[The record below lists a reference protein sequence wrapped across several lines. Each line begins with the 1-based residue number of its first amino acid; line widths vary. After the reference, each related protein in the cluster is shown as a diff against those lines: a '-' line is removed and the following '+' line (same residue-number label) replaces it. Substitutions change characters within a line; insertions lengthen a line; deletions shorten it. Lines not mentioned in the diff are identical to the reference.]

1 MCESILLDAVTHEWS
16 GSSAVQAAAQQVE
29 MKTGLPLHAWITSG
43 QHKCKTQYLDIV
55 TMHFLNPVG
64 LTTLRNYKVMVL
76 TDNTEAYDHS
86 IAPSGTGATTDSD
99 SRAENVPPRQ
109 HLWVGPEGIKDE
121 RRAPFS
127 NVSYLASQ
135 PRPAGFGF
143 RNRKMDPQKL
153 GDRNL
158 SGP

>member
-1 MCESILLDAVTHEWS
+1 
-16 GSSAVQAAAQQVE
+16 
-29 MKTGLPLHAWITSG
+29 
-43 QHKCKTQYLDIV
+43 
-55 TMHFLNPVG
+55 
-64 LTTLRNYKVMVL
+64 MVL

-135 PRPAGFGF
+135 PRPAGFRVSEPKNG
-143 RNRKMDPQKL
+143 PAVKL
-153 GDRNL
+153 WEMGTCL
-158 SGP
+158 VHKAELFPSSP

>member
-1 MCESILLDAVTHEWS
+1 
-16 GSSAVQAAAQQVE
+16 
-29 MKTGLPLHAWITSG
+29 
-43 QHKCKTQYLDIV
+43 
-55 TMHFLNPVG
+55 MHFLNPVG